1 MNIDQ
6 LLQKLRSDSSF
17 MDNVTHWR
25 EIPAKE
31 AQYAGFGDYLDPRL
45 ISACKS
51 RGIQQLYTHQR
62 SAMDALNDGKNI
74 VVVTPTASGKTL
86 CYNLPVLNEILKDN
100 STRALYLFPTKA
112 LSADQ
117 VSELYDFINK
127 AEIDIKT
134 YTYDGDTPVAARKAV
149 RQAGH
154 IVVTNPDMLHSGIM
168 PHHTKWVKLFENIK
182 YVVIDEIHT
191 YRGVFGSHVANVV
204 RRLKRILDFYGVK
217 VQFIC
222 CSATIAN
229 PEELAS
235 NIIGEDVVLV
245 DNNGSPSGEK
255 HFIFYNPPVVN
266 KHLGIRKSSILET
279 KNLALKLLY
288 NDISTIVFAKARL
301 TVEVLVNYLKER
313 ARDIIGN
320 DNMVRGYR
328 GGYLPTQRRA
338 IERGLRDGSIKT
350 VVSTNA
356 LELGIDIGSLQS
368 CIICGYPGTI
378 AATWQESGRAG
389 RRNETAL
396 TIMVANS
403 SPLSQFIVKH
413 PEYFFQSSPEHGL
426 VNPDNL
432 YILMGHI
439 KSAAFELPFK
449 DNETFGEGEITE
461 ILEFLSENSILHH
474 AGDTWH
480 WAADNFPSNDI
491 SLRSAADENFIIIDI
506 SDPAKHNV
514 IGEMDRFAAPM
525 LLHDE
530 AVYMHEGRQYQ
541 VEKLD
546 FENKKAYVRYVN
558 VDYYTDADLAVTLK
572 VLDEFD
578 ADADMNYHGEVMVS
592 SRVTMFKKI
601 KLNTHENLG
610 WGKVHLPELEMHT
623 TSFWMSFD
631 DKISQVFSKDDL
643 ESALMGLSNLLANVA
658 PMYLM
663 CDPRD
668 VSVLYQ
674 VRSPYTHKPTIHIY
688 DNQPGGIGFSQK
700 LFSFSND
707 LLKSAE
713 NMLNDCEC
721 LDGCPACVGVDGS
734 SKIVTRAL
742 IKQIL
747 SEYDI

>member
-6 LLQKLRSDSSF
+6 LLQKLRSDQSF
-17 MDNVTHWR
+17 MGNVTHWR

-45 ISACKS
+45 VSACKQ
-51 RGIQQLYTHQR
+51 RGIHQLYTHQR
-62 SAMDALNDGKNI
+62 SAMDALNEGKNI

-86 CYNLPVLNEILKDN
+86 CYNLPILNEILKDEAA
-100 STRALYLFPTKA
+100 RALYLFPTKA

-117 VSELYDFINK
+117 VSELYEFINE
-127 AEIDIKT
+127 AQIDIKT
-134 YTYDGDTPVAARKAV
+134 YTYDGDTPAAARKAV

-204 RRLKRILDFYGVK
+204 RRLKRILDFYGVQ

-229 PEELAS
+229 PQELAS
-235 NIIGEDVVLV
+235 NIIGEDVVLI
-245 DNNGSPSGEK
+245 DNNGSPAGDK

-279 KNLALKLLY
+279 KNLALRLLY
-288 NDISTIVFAKARL
+288 NEISTIVFAKARL
-301 TVEVLVNYLKER
+301 TVEVLVTYLKEQV
-313 ARDIIGN
+313 RDVLGN
-320 DNMVRGYR
+320 DSMVRGYR
-328 GGYLPTQRRA
+328 GGYLPTQRRQ
-338 IERGLRDGSIKT
+338 IERGLRDGSIRT

-403 SPLSQFIVKH
+403 SPLSQFITRH
-413 PEYFFQSSPEHGL
+413 PEYFFQSPPEHGL
-426 VNPDNL
+426 INPDNL

-439 KSAAFELPFK
+439 KAAAFELPFR
-449 DNETFGEGEITE
+449 DGEKYGENDITE
-461 ILEFLSENSILHH
+461 ILEFLSENAILHH

-480 WAADNFPSNDI
+480 WATDNFPSNDI
-491 SLRSAADENFIIIDI
+491 SLRSAADENFVIIDI
-506 SDPAKHNV
+506 SNPAKHNV
-514 IGEMDRFAAPM
+514 IGEMDRFSAPM

-530 AVYMHEGRQYQ
+530 AVYIHEGRQYQ

-546 FENKKAYVRYVN
+546 FDNKKAYVRYVN

-592 SRVTMFKKI
+592 ARVTMFKKI

-610 WGKVHLPELEMHT
+610 WGKVRLPELEMHT
-623 TSFWMSFD
+623 TSFWMSFEEN
-631 DKISQVFSKDDL
+631 IAEHFSKDDL
-643 ESALMGLSNLLANVA
+643 ESALMGVSNLVANVA

-700 LFSFSND
+700 LFTFSED
-707 LLKSAE
+707 LLINAQT
-713 NMLNDCEC
+713 MLNDCEC

-734 SKIVTRAL
+734 SKIVTRVLLKL
-742 IKQIL
+742 IIK
-747 SEYDI
+747 

>member
-1 MNIDQ
+1 MNLDQ
-6 LLQKLRSDSSF
+6 LLQKLRSNQAF
-17 MDNVTHWR
+17 MSNVTNWK
-25 EIPAKE
+25 EIPAKK
-31 AQYAGFGDYLDPRL
+31 AQYADFGHYLDPRL
-45 ISACKS
+45 VSACKK
-51 RGIQQLYTHQR
+51 RGISKLYTHQR
-62 SAMDALNDGKNI
+62 SAMDALNRGENI

-86 CYNLPVLNEILKDN
+86 CYNLPILNAILAD
-100 STRALYLFPTKA
+100 STSRALYLFPTKA

-117 VSELYDFINK
+117 VSELYEFINQ
-127 AEIDIKT
+127 ADIDIKT
-134 YTYDGDTPVAARKAV
+134 YTYDGDTPVSARKAV

-182 YVVIDEIHT
+182 YVVIDEVHT
-191 YRGVFGSHVANVV
+191 YRGVFGSHVANVI

-229 PEELAS
+229 PTELAG
-235 NIIGEDVVLV
+235 NIIGEDVTLI
-245 DNNGSPSGEK
+245 DNNGSPAGDK

-279 KNLALKLLY
+279 KNLALRLIY
-288 NDISTIVFAKARL
+288 NDISTIIFAKTRL
-301 TVEVLVNYLKER
+301 SVEVLVTYLKER
-313 ARDIIGN
+313 VRNIIG
-320 DNMVRGYR
+320 DDSMVRGYR
-328 GGYLPTQRRA
+328 GGYLPTQRRQ
-338 IERGLRDGSIKT
+338 IEQGLRDGKIRA

-378 AATWQESGRAG
+378 AGTWQESGRAG
-389 RRNETAL
+389 RRSETAL

-403 SPLSQFIVKH
+403 SPISQFIIRH
-413 PEYFFQSSPEHGL
+413 PEYFFGSAPEHGL
-426 VNPDNL
+426 INPDNL
-432 YILMGHI
+432 HILISHI

-449 DNETFGEGEITE
+449 DGEKFGEVE
-461 ILEFLSENSILHH
+461 ILQILAFLEENGVLHH
-474 AGDTWH
+474 AGDMWH
-480 WAADNFPSNDI
+480 WATDNFPSNDV
-491 SLRSAADENFIIIDI
+491 SLRSASNENFIIIDT
-506 SDPAKHNV
+506 SNPSKHIV
-514 IGEMDRFAAPM
+514 IGEMDRFSAPM

-530 AVYMHEGRQYQ
+530 AVYLHEGKQYQ

-546 FENKKAYVRYVN
+546 FENKKAYVRFVK

-572 VLDEFD
+572 VLDEFNNSND
-578 ADADMNYHGEVMVS
+578 TKYHGEVMVA

-623 TSFWMSFD
+623 TSFWMTFGD
-631 DKISQVFSKDDL
+631 ELIENYSKDDL
-643 ESALMGLSNLLANVA
+643 ESALMGVTNLLANVA
-658 PMYLM
+658 PIYLM

-674 VRSPYTHKPTIHIY
+674 VRSPYTMKPTIHIY

-700 LFSFSND
+700 LFTFSDD
-707 LLKSAE
+707 LMRSALD
-713 NMLNDCEC
+713 MLSDCEC

-734 SKIVTRAL
+734 SKIVTRSL
-742 IKQIL
+742 LRQIVK
-747 SEYDI
+747 

>member
-1 MNIDQ
+1 MNLDQ
-6 LLQKLRSDSSF
+6 LLQKLRSDQAF
-17 MDNVTHWR
+17 MSNVTNWK
-25 EIPAKE
+25 EIPAKK
-31 AQYAGFGDYLDPRL
+31 AQYADFGHYLDPRL
-45 ISACKS
+45 VSACKK
-51 RGIQQLYTHQR
+51 RGISKLYTHQR
-62 SAMDALNDGKNI
+62 SAMDALNRGENI

-86 CYNLPVLNEILKDN
+86 CYNLPILNAILAD
-100 STRALYLFPTKA
+100 STSRALYLFPTKA

-117 VSELYDFINK
+117 VSELYEFINQ
-127 AEIDIKT
+127 ADIDIKT
-134 YTYDGDTPVAARKAV
+134 YTYDGDTPVSARKAV

-182 YVVIDEIHT
+182 YVVIDEVHT
-191 YRGVFGSHVANVV
+191 YRGVFGSHVANVI

-229 PEELAS
+229 PTELAG
-235 NIIGEDVVLV
+235 NIIGEDVTLI
-245 DNNGSPSGEK
+245 DNNGSPAGDK

-279 KNLALKLLY
+279 KNLALKLIY
-288 NDISTIVFAKARL
+288 NDISTIIFAKARL
-301 TVEVLVNYLKER
+301 SVEVLVTYLKER
-313 ARDIIGN
+313 VRNIIG
-320 DNMVRGYR
+320 DDSMVRGYR
-328 GGYLPTQRRA
+328 GGYLPTQRRQ
-338 IERGLRDGSIKT
+338 IEQGLRDGKIKA

-378 AATWQESGRAG
+378 AGTWQESGRAG
-389 RRNETAL
+389 RRSETAL

-403 SPLSQFIVKH
+403 SPISQFIIRH
-413 PEYFFQSSPEHGL
+413 PEYFFGSAPEHGL
-426 VNPDNL
+426 INPDNL
-432 YILMGHI
+432 HILISHI

-449 DNETFGEGEITE
+449 DGEKFGEVE
-461 ILEFLSENSILHH
+461 ILQILAFLEENGVLHH
-474 AGDTWH
+474 ASDMWH
-480 WAADNFPSNDI
+480 WAADNFPSNDV
-491 SLRSAADENFIIIDI
+491 SLRSASNENFIIIDT
-506 SDPAKHNV
+506 SNPSKHIV
-514 IGEMDRFAAPM
+514 IGEMDRFSAPM

-530 AVYMHEGRQYQ
+530 AVYLHEGKQYQ

-546 FENKKAYVRYVN
+546 FENKKAYVRFVK

-578 ADADMNYHGEVMVS
+578 NSKDAKYHGEVMVA

-623 TSFWMSFD
+623 TSFWMTFGD
-631 DKISQVFSKDDL
+631 GLIENYSKDEQ
-643 ESALMGLSNLLANVA
+643 ESALMGVTNLLANVA
-658 PMYLM
+658 PIYLM

-674 VRSPYTHKPTIHIY
+674 VRSPYTMKPTIHIY

-700 LFSFSND
+700 LFTFSDD
-707 LLKSAE
+707 LMRSALD
-713 NMLNDCEC
+713 MLSDCEC

-734 SKIVTRAL
+734 SKIVTRSL
-742 IKQIL
+742 LRQIVK
-747 SEYDI
+747 

>member
-1 MNIDQ
+1 MNLDQ
-6 LLQKLRSDSSF
+6 LLQKLRSDQAF
-17 MDNVTHWR
+17 MSNVTNWK
-25 EIPAKE
+25 EIPAKK
-31 AQYAGFGDYLDPRL
+31 AQYTDFGHYLDPRL
-45 ISACKS
+45 VSACKK
-51 RGIQQLYTHQR
+51 RGISKLYTHQR
-62 SAMDALNDGKNI
+62 SAMDALNRGENI

-86 CYNLPVLNEILKDN
+86 CYNLPILNAILAD
-100 STRALYLFPTKA
+100 STSRALYLFPTKA

-117 VSELYDFINK
+117 VSELYEFINQ
-127 AEIDIKT
+127 ADIDIKT
-134 YTYDGDTPVAARKAV
+134 YTYDGDTPVSARKAV

-182 YVVIDEIHT
+182 YVVIDEVHT
-191 YRGVFGSHVANVV
+191 YRGVFGSHVANVI

-229 PEELAS
+229 PTELAG
-235 NIIGEDVVLV
+235 NIIGEDVTLI
-245 DNNGSPSGEK
+245 DNNGSPAGDK

-279 KNLALKLLY
+279 KNLALKLIY
-288 NDISTIVFAKARL
+288 NDISTIIFAKARL
-301 TVEVLVNYLKER
+301 SVEVLVTYLKER
-313 ARDIIGN
+313 VRNIIG
-320 DNMVRGYR
+320 DDSMVRGYR
-328 GGYLPTQRRA
+328 GGYLPTQRRQ
-338 IERGLRDGSIKT
+338 IEQGLRDGKIKA

-378 AATWQESGRAG
+378 AGTWQESGRAG
-389 RRNETAL
+389 RRSETAL

-403 SPLSQFIVKH
+403 SPISQFIIRH
-413 PEYFFQSSPEHGL
+413 PEYFFGSAPEHGL
-426 VNPDNL
+426 INPDNL
-432 YILMGHI
+432 HILISHI

-449 DNETFGEGEITE
+449 DGEKFGEVE
-461 ILEFLSENSILHH
+461 ILQILAFLEENGVLHH
-474 AGDTWH
+474 AGDMWH
-480 WAADNFPSNDI
+480 WAADNFPSNDV
-491 SLRSAADENFIIIDI
+491 SLRSASNENFIIIDT
-506 SDPAKHNV
+506 SNPSKHIV
-514 IGEMDRFAAPM
+514 IGEMDRFSAPM

-530 AVYMHEGRQYQ
+530 AVYLHEGKQYQ

-546 FENKKAYVRYVN
+546 FENKKAYVRFVK

-578 ADADMNYHGEVMVS
+578 NSKDAKYHGEVMVA

-623 TSFWMSFD
+623 TSFWMTFGD
-631 DKISQVFSKDDL
+631 ELIENYSKDEL
-643 ESALMGLSNLLANVA
+643 ESALMGVTNLLANVA
-658 PMYLM
+658 PIYLM

-674 VRSPYTHKPTIHIY
+674 VRSPYTMKPTIHIY

-700 LFSFSND
+700 LFTFSDD
-707 LLKSAE
+707 LMRSALD
-713 NMLNDCEC
+713 MLSECEC
-721 LDGCPACVGVDGS
+721 IDGCPACVGVDGS
-734 SKIVTRAL
+734 SKIVTRSL
-742 IKQIL
+742 LRQIVK
-747 SEYDI
+747 